1 MLLRFLSDI
10 PVQFK
15 SVASFLLSNCSSSVF
30 YLDTSP
36 LLDVILNR
44 VEIMTIDGSFI
55 NTSQS
60 ILSLFMLNLSNS
72 LCVYYTVRDPK

>member
-15 SVASFLLSNCSSSVF
+15 SVASFLLSTCSSSVF
-30 YLDTSP
+30 YLGTSP

-60 ILSLFMLNLSNS
+60 ILSLFMLNLSDS